1 MLFPIATL
9 NRKTVGGRGR
19 GSGRGVTLR
28 SCSCQRCC
36 FRSTKSR
43 GKQWKI
49 CHKLITFCN
58 LKMNAVGPAVCAWVC
73 VCVVGVHVHM
83 CLPVCACVS
92 VHHVC
97 YSCYMYVCAISLL
110 ALLVIMLGLC
120 HFVLVARVRFTD
132 LFLWHLLVIMFSTG
146 DHPTLTHPLLHTHAY
161 LAHTPSCLCSAFLSV
176 YVCVCVCPAGSSTC
190 CRHHP
195 LTDGRTFSTLAH
207 AAQREIILIR
217 APPPPLLRAHLLF

>member
-9 NRKTVGGRGR
+9 NRKTVGGREKGR
-19 GSGRGVTLR
+19 GGGVTLR

-43 GKQWKI
+43 GTQWKI

-83 CLPVCACVS
+83 CLPVCARVS

-132 LFLWHLLVIMFSTG
+132 LFLWHLLVIMFSTA

-161 LAHTPSCLCSAFLSV
+161 LAHTPSCLCSAFLSG
-176 YVCVCVCPAGSSTC
+176 YVCVCVYVLQAAAPAAATTPWQMAEHFQ
-190 CRHHP
+190 RW
-195 LTDGRTFSTLAH
+195 RT
-207 AAQREIILIR
+207 QRS
-217 APPPPLLRAHLLF
+217 AKLF